1 VAAGIRLNVNLALC
15 EPSGVFALPD
25 GRLVVVD
32 DEEQR
37 TAWVLTLGATGV
49 ESRTPMAIPRTKDLE
64 AVAGVGETV
73 LLMGSHSRRGDSTCS
88 IDGRRM
94 RAVRGQVVGAA
105 LTAPQ
110 PMSMLGGDDAAL
122 KKKTLAAARGG
133 LMAHCDAN
141 NAALCN
147 AIAEAEAA
155 AAGDPDACAHALNI
169 EGASVIAGRVWLGLR
184 APRIGQDALM
194 VRLAGDLM
202 TMQSLVFDGHAQLD
216 LGGRGVRG
224 LAADATHVYGIAGPV
239 GDSDS
244 GSFELF
250 RAPIA
255 AFKPGAR
262 VVPQIVGGLPIKSEG
277 IAVRGDTLV
286 IVTDGEAASSD
297 GGACPTPGRLLI
309 VDKPAL

>member
-1 VAAGIRLNVNLALC
+1 MSAGIHLNVNLALC

-64 AVAGVGETV
+64 AVAGVGDAV
-73 LLMGSHSRRGDSTCS
+73 LLMGSHSRRGDKTCS

-94 RAVRGQVVGAA
+94 RAVRGQVVGAI
-105 LTAPQ
+105 LDAPQ
-110 PMSMLGGDDAAL
+110 PLSMLGSDEGAL
-122 KKKTLAAARGG
+122 KKKALAAAREG
-133 LMAHCDAN
+133 LLAHCDAN
-141 NAALCN
+141 NAALCL

-155 AAGDPDACAHALNI
+155 ASGDPGACGHALNI

-184 APRIGQDALM
+184 APRIGQDALL
-194 VRLAGDLM
+194 VRLAGDLKS
-202 TMQSLVFDGHAQLD
+202 MQSLVFDGHAQLD

-224 LAADATHVYGIAGPV
+224 LTADATHVYGIAGPV
-239 GDSDS
+239 GDADS
-244 GSFELF
+244 GTFELF
-250 RAPIA
+250 RLPIA
-255 AFKPGAR
+255 ALKPGAR
-262 VVPQIVGGLPIKSEG
+262 IVPKIVGGLPVKAEG
-277 IAVRGDTLV
+277 IAVRGNTLV
-286 IVTDGEAASSD
+286 IVTDGEAASE

-309 VDKPAL
+309 VDKPPL